1 MNTLQAIRTYAQRNG
16 DSGSAEDIAQL
27 MEDDRDRAAYQ
38 REATERLI
46 VQHERRGLVAA
57 PTSTPAP
64 MPSTTRPIQ
73 RRMATPPQVGYV
85 RTLLGR
91 LATHN
96 PEVYAVA
103 VAYVE
108 KLGAGMTFE
117 QAGRTIDRLKA
128 NLAAPAV
135 PGLTLA
141 RDAIKSRSLAGAL
154 ADVDEGRYAVGT
166 EAEARFY
173 QVKISQHGNKYMMIG
188 HANGAGVGWTFLPVE
203 KGAIA
208 AAEKIAADPKQ
219 AMLNFG
225 HWLGECGNCGRAL
238 TNDESRAAGIGPI
251 CRAKL
256 GW

>member
-1 MNTLQAIRTYAQRNG
+1 MNTLQAIKTYTERNPQ
-16 DSGSAEDIAQL
+16 DV
-27 MEDDRDRAAYQ
+27 DRAAYQ
-38 REATERLI
+38 REAIERLT
-46 VQHERRGLVAA
+46 VQHERRGLVTA
-57 PTSTPAP
+57 PTSAQAPA
-64 MPSTTRPIQ
+64 TTRPIQ
-73 RRMATPPQVGYV
+73 RRMATSAQVGYV

-103 VAYVE
+103 VTYVE
-108 KLGAGMTFE
+108 KLGEGMTFE
-117 QAGRTIDRLKA
+117 QAGKTIDRLKA

-135 PGLTLA
+135 VTEA
-141 RDAIKSRSLAGAL
+141 ATRRSLAHVL
-154 ADVDEGRYAVGT
+154 ADVDAGRYAVGT

-173 QVKISQHGNKYMMIG
+173 QVKQGNTNKYMMIG

-225 HWLGECGNCGRAL
+225 RWLGECGHCGRVL
-238 TNDESRAAGIGPI
+238 TNDESRALGIGPI